1 MAKIVL
7 GRKPKS
13 FKRVVSFPMLDGE
26 DGSIECTFKYRTRRE
41 FGDFFDTLFAETDEK
56 PSADGK
62 FSMAD
67 LMGKTSAKNAEYLL
81 KVLDGWNLDEEIS
94 KATLEQLSDEVPSAV
109 TAIMEAYRLSI
120 LEGRL
125 GN

>member
-1 MAKIVL
+1 
-7 GRKPKS
+7 
-13 FKRVVSFPMLDGE
+13 
-26 DGSIECTFKYRTRRE
+26 
-41 FGDFFDTLFAETDEK
+41 
-56 PSADGK
+56 
-62 FSMAD
+62 
-67 LMGKTSAKNAEYLL
+67 MGKTSAKNAEYLL